1 MAYHAAYL
9 TQKFDPGTNMSEKT
23 NAKTIIT
30 FIGGGNMASSL
41 ISGLCHAGHDPACIH
56 AVDPARAQRDRLAAD
71 YSICTHADAADG
83 AALDADVLVLAVKP
97 QMMADVTRG
106 LAPLL
111 GARRPLVMSIAAGVP
126 LAALRSWLGDACPF
140 VRCMPNTPALIGAGA
155 TGLFADDSVSAAQR
169 QIAESILA
177 TAGSTIWVD
186 SEQLIDA
193 VTGTS
198 GSGPAYYFAFMEAMQ
213 AGAEAL
219 GLDAEAAR
227 ALVLQ
232 TAYGAAR
239 MALESGDDPATL
251 RRKVTSPGGTT
262 EQALATFAD
271 GDLQG
276 LVARAMRA
284 ATDRAEALARDLS

>member
-1 MAYHAAYL
+1 MAQA
-9 TQKFDPGTNMSEKT
+9 TNTE
-23 NAKTIIT
+23 TIIT
-30 FIGGGNMASSL
+30 FIGGGNMAASL
-41 ISGLCHAGHDPACIH
+41 ISGLCQAGHEPTRIH
-56 AVDPARAQRDRLAAD
+56 AVDPNQAQRDKLTADYAINTHATATAADALAAD
-71 YSICTHADAADG
+71 VI
-83 AALDADVLVLAVKP
+83 VLAVKP
-97 QMMADVTRG
+97 QIMADVVQD

-111 GARRPLVMSIAAGVP
+111 DARRPLVLSIAAGVP
-126 LAALRSWLGDACPF
+126 LSALRAWLGDDFPF
-140 VRCMPNTPALIGAGA
+140 VRCMPNTPALVGAGA
-155 TGLFADDSVSAAQR
+155 TGLYADTSVSAAQR
-169 QIAESILA
+169 QTAEAIMA
-177 TAGSTIWVD
+177 TAGITVWVE

-193 VTGTS
+193 VIGTS

-213 AGAEAL
+213 AGAQAL

-227 ALVLQ
+227 TLVLQ
-232 TAYGAAR
+232 TAWGAAR

-284 ATDRAEALARDLS
+284 AADRAEVLARDMQ